1 MSPAWSQ
8 RLHACP
14 QPQPPPTSFWR
25 THPQPQAW
33 PTHSP
38 QTLPG
43 GQSLLC
49 SQLPSPNIPT
59 TEFALQDPD
68 LHPQGQMLLSG
79 NPCPRVLSPTAL
91 PAQGLVAMEMAPV
104 GTQPARAREA
114 HLHLSAAAEPQRSWE
129 PLLGPRMLT
138 THQKEKPHRALPPPH
153 CPPNSVLPRES
164 LLPAARPGCDPAAQ
178 GGSREAP
185 GLHGAGQEGVAQS
198 WSPAKAPG
206 GTLRS
211 HPARPLGPPA
221 TCKAVGQQY
230 RLMPLPSEASPG
242 QPSGKRPDPGQ
253 GQWPHSEA
261 GRGGMDGRQ
270 GGRGVGRSAS
280 AETGA
285 GSAPGVPTN
294 SPETR
299 AERLPLP
306 AATQA
311 LCVPAAGGGG
321 CPGRSGR
328 PPALEAAAGSV
339 AGRSH

>member
-1 MSPAWSQ
+1 MPVPSPS
-8 RLHACP
+8 RL
-14 QPQPPPTSFWR
+14 QPHSGERTLSPKRGPHTVPRPSPVASPCSAASSPRPTSRLRSSPSKTQTSILRDKCSSWE
-25 THPQPQAW
+25 TPVPVSSHPRPCQPKAW
-33 PTHSP
+33 
-38 QTLPG
+38 LPWKW
-43 GQSLLC
+43 L
-49 SQLPSPNIPT
+49 
-59 TEFALQDPD
+59 
-68 LHPQGQMLLSG
+68 
-79 NPCPRVLSPTAL
+79 
-91 PAQGLVAMEMAPV
+91 PV

-153 CPPNSVLPRES
+153 CPPNSVLPREN
-164 LLPAARPGCDPAAQ
+164 LLPAVRPGCDPAAQ

-185 GLHGAGQEGVAQS
+185 GLYGAGQEGVAQS

-242 QPSGKRPDPGQ
+242 QASGKRPDPGQ

>member
-1 MSPAWSQ
+1 
-8 RLHACP
+8 
-14 QPQPPPTSFWR
+14 
-25 THPQPQAW
+25 
-33 PTHSP
+33 
-38 QTLPG
+38 
-43 GQSLLC
+43 
-49 SQLPSPNIPT
+49 
-59 TEFALQDPD
+59 
-68 LHPQGQMLLSG
+68 MLLSG

-91 PAQGLVAMEMAPV
+91 PAQGLVAMEMAPRGHSAGQGSRSPPSPV
-104 GTQPARAREA
+104 SCCRAPKVLGAPAGPQDAHYTPERETPPGTAP
-114 HLHLSAAAEPQRSWE
+114 SP
-129 PLLGPRMLT
+129 
-138 THQKEKPHRALPPPH
+138 LPPQL
-153 CPPNSVLPRES
+153 CPPQGES
-164 LLPAARPGCDPAAQ
+164 SPSSRPGCDPAAQ

-185 GLHGAGQEGVAQS
+185 GLYGAGQEGVAQS

-242 QPSGKRPDPGQ
+242 QASGKRPDPGQ